1 MLRILGAIPVLS
13 VPALIYALFAF
24 PSGVTMTEGLSRE
37 AFSITMPSEM
47 PWVFTWGGVFLLF
60 SIITLFIEVMK
71 SARATASAMIDNGLS
86 IALFIVCFLLF
97 LLVPGFATTE
107 FFLILM
113 MVVLDFVAGFVI
125 MVNTA
130 QRTVTFDNNQ

>member
-1 MLRILGAIPVLS
+1 MLRILGAIPLLT
-13 VPALIYALFAF
+13 VPALIYAVFAF
-24 PSGVTMTEGLSRE
+24 PSGLTMTEGLSRE

-60 SIITLFIEVMK
+60 SIVTLFIEVMK
-71 SARATASAMIDNGLS
+71 STRATASAMIDNGLS
-86 IALFIVCFLLF
+86 IALFIVCFMLF

-107 FFLILM
+107 FFLITAM
-113 MVVLDFVAGFVI
+113 IVLDFVAGFVI

-130 QRTVTFDNNQ
+130 QRTVTFDGQH